1 MKFTKTGLVAAILA
15 ASGFAVAGCSGGGG
29 GGGGGFSVAPP
40 ITTGSVS
47 SDLPT
52 VSRDPLGYTWSTHDV
67 STVRGSRVTA
77 LGVAPTGTQS
87 FVAHFPLARVDV
99 YDGALAPGGTL
110 FFDAQS
116 MAAVGT
122 RSFAATA
129 NALRAGAGDVFE
141 FRNNRWD
148 VILNSA
154 DNEAVVGVVDSQLYA
169 ATGGIN
175 KRGELRRIDITTSA
189 SSSVALMDSCVP
201 TAIGER
207 NRELWLG
214 ATSNAQ
220 TGGKARLFRLSNGT
234 TLEEHAI
241 PGSGEGTLN
250 VRHEITAF
258 ASVAIVKSGSVAGV
272 GSGAVAPVGTAV
284 LVFSIGGFDVASND
298 GVSGSIVATDGK
310 AFEVLHSFTDDAP
323 TALAFID
330 NTIFVGTAKGKVL
343 YRAASGTFVDE
354 PGVPATLTGI
364 ESLLARDSATLL
376 IGGKSVQGAFLVR
389 RAGNTGATV
398 STPVTPNYY
407 YLNDVK
413 TLLQAKCASCHM
425 SPGLPTAVTVYGLS
439 PNMTNDAADH
449 TATRG
454 KVDLTNP
461 ANSLLIRKGTGGA
474 NHLGGA
480 AIAPGSPDAQ
490 LLTAWV
496 QQGAR
501 LSATTTPPTQTPPK
515 TYVADVKPILVAR
528 QCASCHT
535 AAAGRQFRLAT
546 PASDAADYAETMQE
560 VNSATPENSPILR
573 RPAQLLS
580 HPVRLIPQGSAEY
593 NTILQWIQQGAR
605 MQ

>member
-1 MKFTKTGLVAAILA
+1 MKFTNTGLVAAILA

-29 GGGGGFSVAPP
+29 GGGGFSVAPP
-40 ITTGSVS
+40 ITTGSVT
-47 SDLPT
+47 SDMPT
-52 VSRDPLGYTWSTHDV
+52 VSRDPRGYTYSTHDV
-67 STVRGSRVTA
+67 STVRGSKVTA

-87 FVAHFPLARVDV
+87 FVAHFPLARVDI

-122 RSFAATA
+122 RSFAATG
-129 NALRAGAGDVFE
+129 NALRAGAGDLFE

-148 VILNSA
+148 VVVNSA
-154 DNEAVVGVVDSQLYA
+154 DNEMVVGVVDSQLWA
-169 ATGGIN
+169 ASGGIN
-175 KRGELRRIDITTSA
+175 RRGELRKHDATTNA
-189 SSSVALMDSCVP
+189 FSSVALLDSCVP

-220 TGGKARLFRLSNGT
+220 TGGPARLFRLSNGT

-241 PGSGEGTLN
+241 PGAGQGTLN

-272 GSGAVAPVGTAV
+272 GSGGVATVGTAV

-330 NTIFVGTAKGKVL
+330 NTVFVGTAKGKLL
-343 YRAASGTFVDE
+343 YRDANGTFVDE
-354 PGVPATLTGI
+354 PNVPSTLTGI

-376 IGGKSVQGAFLVR
+376 IGGKSVAGAFLVR
-389 RAGNTGATV
+389 RAGNSGSTV
-398 STPVTPNYY
+398 TPPVTPNYY

-413 TLLQAKCASCHM
+413 AVLQAKCASCHM

-439 PNMTNDAADH
+439 ANMANDNADH
-449 TATRG
+449 TATRS
-454 KVDLTNP
+454 KVDLANP
-461 ANSLLIRKGTGGA
+461 ANSLLIRKGTGGS

-480 AIAPGSPDAQ
+480 AIAPGGPEAV

-501 LSATTTPPTQTPPK
+501 LSATTTPPAQTPPK
-515 TYVADVKPILVAR
+515 TYVADVKPILAAR
-528 QCASCHT
+528 ACASCHT
-535 AAAGRQFRLAT
+535 AAQGRSFRLAT
-546 PASDAADYAETMQE
+546 PANDTADYAEAMQE
-560 VNSATPENSPILR
+560 VNTTTPESSAILR
-573 RPAQLLS
+573 RPAQLAG
-580 HPVRLIPQGSAEY
+580 HPLRVFPQGSADY

-605 MQ
+605 FQ